1 MLREVK
7 QLKLYI
13 LSIRIMTP
21 RPVLNVLN
29 DSVLHEESVPQG
41 CRFHVIEER
50 TKTYHAFLFIVW

>member
-21 RPVLNVLN
+21 RPVLN